1 MKKVKRKKE
10 GLDLPGDIINEQG
23 DAILKVFTH
32 ENKVIYRYS
41 HKRFKD
47 EKLNRITKT
56 SWRIK
61 DA

>member
-1 MKKVKRKKE
+1 MKKVKSKKE
-10 GLDLPGDIINEQG
+10 GLDLPGDITNNNG

-32 ENKVIYRYS
+32 ERKVIYRYN
-41 HKRFKD
+41 HERIKD
-47 EKLNRITKT
+47 EKLNRIIKT